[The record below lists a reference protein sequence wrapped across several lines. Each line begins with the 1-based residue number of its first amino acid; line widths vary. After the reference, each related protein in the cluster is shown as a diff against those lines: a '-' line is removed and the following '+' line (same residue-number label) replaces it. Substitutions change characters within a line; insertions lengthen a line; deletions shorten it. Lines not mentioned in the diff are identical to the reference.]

1 MGERCSEGLAGPVAL
16 ADGAVPSKM
25 LCLNQVVLLRLR
37 FAGPLMPIGTGATI
51 ACSVLPVLAYR
62 PFDGTDAA
70 VADLNEVEIELTR
83 YAPD

>member
-1 MGERCSEGLAGPVAL
+1 MFS
-16 ADGAVPSKM
+16 
-25 LCLNQVVLLRLR
+25 LNQAALLRLR

-51 ACSVLPVLAYR
+51 ACSVLPVLPYR

-70 VADLNEVEIELTR
+70 ADLNEVEIELTR